1 MLSVI
6 IAIDGI
12 ISFKLILNLSKVSKL
27 KVNVKD
33 NTEEISKKVKKIIQD
48 KLKLHRRIIKAFPY
62 AENSI
67 KFKEWITEQQEKI
80 KERQEKIKKGIKEKK
95 TKIQEDIKET
105 QTRIQQE
112 IKERQNKIKN
122 K

>member
-48 KLKLHRRIIKAFPY
+48 KLKLHRRIIKAY
-62 AENSI
+62 KRDTN
-67 KFKEWITEQQEKI
+67 
-80 KERQEKIKKGIKEKK
+80 
-95 TKIQEDIKET
+95 
-105 QTRIQQE
+105 
-112 IKERQNKIKN
+112 
-122 K
+122 